1 MILDQTVLLSDEQAI
16 VATAAST
23 DYLDLGA
30 TGTPKLRNATALIR
44 NISKGEPIPFLVQI
58 TEAFNT
64 LTSLTVA
71 IQTDDNTSFSSPTT
85 VYSESIVLA
94 SLTLGARINIDV
106 LPKNVK
112 ERYMRMYY
120 TVVGTA
126 PTLGKVTAGVS
137 MGNSQ
142 TMSE

>member
-1 MILDQTVLLSDEQAI
+1 MILDQTVLLSDDQAI
-16 VATAAST
+16 TATAAST

-85 VYSESIVLA
+85 VYSESIALA
-94 SLTLGARINIDV
+94 SLTLGARIGIDV

-142 TMSE
+142 SMSE